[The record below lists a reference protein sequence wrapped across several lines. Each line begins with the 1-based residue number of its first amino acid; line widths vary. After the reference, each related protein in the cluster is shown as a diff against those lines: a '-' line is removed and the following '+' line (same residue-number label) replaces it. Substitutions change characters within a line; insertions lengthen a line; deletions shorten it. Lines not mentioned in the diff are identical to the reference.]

1 METVT
6 EKTATLYERLGGEE
20 GIIAIVDDVVE
31 AHMNNPAISARF
43 LPYKDRPEYLE
54 QIKKHQVNLQEAV
67 LKGLPPDNGLYMPVN
82 IPRLSQ
88 DFFNDLKNLTLQEI
102 GYRVSKAFF
111 GNELNDNDLKWIVGE
126 AINFDAPLKNIHG
139 SVFSL
144 ELFHGPTLA
153 FKDFGARFMSRMMS
167 KLLGEQKQDV
177 KILVATSGDTGSA
190 VAQGFYGVEGTQVV
204 ILYPSGKV
212 SSIQEQQI
220 ATLDKNITTLEVDGT
235 FDDCQHLVKTAFLD
249 QSLNKKLL
257 LSSANSINIARL
269 IPQSFYY
276 FYAIGQ
282 CQKINDKPVCI
293 CVPSGNFGNLT
304 AGLIAQHTG
313 LEVFKFVAAVN
324 ANDTF
329 PKYLQTGEFIPK
341 PSVKTLS
348 NAMDVG
354 NPSNLGRVFDLF
366 NQNVKIIRR
375 HIDSDS
381 YNDDQTRQTIKQVY
395 DAHKYILDPHGAV
408 GYSAL
413 TEYLSEEQQ
422 DLNGI
427 VFETAHPAK
436 FKDTVDEVLSL
447 DIEIPARLQSF
458 MDREKTAISIPK
470 DYSSFK
476 DFLIKTFA

>member
-1 METVT
+1 MPHS
-6 EKTATLYERLGGEE
+6 
-20 GIIAIVDDVVE
+20 I
-31 AHMNNPAISARF
+31 
-43 LPYKDRPEYLE
+43 PEM
-54 QIKKHQVNLQEAV
+54 
-67 LKGLPPDNGLYMPVN
+67 PP
-82 IPRLSQ
+82 S
-88 DFFNDLKNLTLQEI
+88 FFADLKNLTLQDI
-102 GYRVSKAFF
+102 AYRVSKAFF
-111 GNELNDNDLKWIVGE
+111 SDDLSDDDLRWIVND
-126 AINFDAPLKNIHG
+126 AINFDAPLKKIHDNI
-139 SVFSL
+139 FAL

-167 KLLGEQKQDV
+167 KLIGEQKSDV
-177 KILVATSGDTGSA
+177 IILVATSGDTGSA
-190 VAQGFYGVEGTQVV
+190 VAQGFYGVPGTHVV

-212 SSIQEQQI
+212 SKIQEQQI

-235 FDDCQHLVKTAFLD
+235 FDDCQQLVKTAFLD
-249 QSLNKKLL
+249 ETLNSNLL

-276 FYAIGQ
+276 FYTVAQ
-282 CQKINDKPVCI
+282 CCRLNDKPVCI

-304 AGLIAQHTG
+304 AGLIAQKTG
-313 LEVFKFVAAVN
+313 LEIYKFVAAVN

-329 PKYLQTGEFIPK
+329 PIYLQTGEFHPK

-354 NPSNLGRVFDLF
+354 NPSNLGRVFDLYTH
-366 NQNVKIIRR
+366 NVKIVRR

-395 DAHKYILDPHGAV
+395 DDYNYILDPHGAV

-413 TEYLSEEQQ
+413 IDFLNEENK

-436 FKDTVDEVLSL
+436 FKDTVDDVLKT
-447 DIEIPARLQSF
+447 DIAIPARLQDF
-458 MDREKTAISIPK
+458 MQGEKTSLAMAN
-470 DYSSFK
+470 DYTSFK
-476 DFLIKTFA
+476 EFLIKTFA